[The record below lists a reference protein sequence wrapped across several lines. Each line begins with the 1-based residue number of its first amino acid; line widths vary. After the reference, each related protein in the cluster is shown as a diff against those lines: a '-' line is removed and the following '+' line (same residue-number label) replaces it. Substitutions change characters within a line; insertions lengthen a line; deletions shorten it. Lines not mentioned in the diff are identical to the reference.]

1 MALVTEKDI
10 FLSENLS
17 TRNEVLKRLSEI
29 SVEAGI
35 SNSVDD
41 VYNAYLEREEVG
53 STGMINGFSI
63 PHAKSDSIKQ
73 PKILFLRNAQQISD
87 WETLDENPVE
97 VIISFLIPKGKGE
110 EEYLRNLATVS
121 KKLMKAENVDILKTT
136 DDKSEIIGV
145 LSA

>member
-1 MALVTEKDI
+1 MALITEKDI

-17 TRNEVLKRLSEI
+17 TRNEVLKRLAEI

-35 SNSVDD
+35 SDSVDD

-110 EEYLRNLATVS
+110 EEHLRNLATVS
-121 KKLMKAENVDILKTT
+121 KKLMKAENVNILKTT
-136 DDKSEIIGV
+136 DDKAEIMGV